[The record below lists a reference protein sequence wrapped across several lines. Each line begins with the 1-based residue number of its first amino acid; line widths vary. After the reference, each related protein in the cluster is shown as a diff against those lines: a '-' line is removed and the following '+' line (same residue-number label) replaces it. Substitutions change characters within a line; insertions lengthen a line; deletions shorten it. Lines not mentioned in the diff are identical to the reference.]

1 MYYITCERERE
12 RERER
17 ESGYIYPVYSSQ
29 TENNGILGY
38 YKEFLAQR
46 KIIFSTHGNPGS
58 AKFIEEKFFATSNCG
73 ILTSKKYP
81 ESTFFAIQFEKN
93 SKKFI
98 SKSTIPHLISSNV
111 LKIELKFTPDIS
123 EQQKISQLFETF
135 DSLILAYEQ
144 KVAYF
149 QKIKKTLLDEMF
161 I

>member
-1 MYYITCERERE
+1 M
-12 RERER
+12 
-17 ESGYIYPVYSSQ
+17 YPVYSSQ
-29 TENNGILGY
+29 TKNQGIFGY
-38 YKEFLAQR
+38 YNEYLAQK

-58 AKFIEEKFFATSNCG
+58 AKFIKEKFFATSNCG

-98 SKSTIPHLISSNV
+98 SQSTIPHLISSNV
-111 LKIELKFTPDIS
+111 LKIEVKFTPDIS

-144 KVAYF
+144 KVEYLKNLKNSFIA
-149 QKIKKTLLDEMF
+149 KMF
-161 I
+161 V

>member
-1 MYYITCERERE
+1 M
-12 RERER
+12 
-17 ESGYIYPVYSSQ
+17 YPVYSSQ
-29 TENNGILGY
+29 IKNHGIFGY
-38 YKEFLAQR
+38 YNEYLAQK

-58 AKFIEEKFFATSNCG
+58 AKFIQEKFFATSNCG

-81 ESTFFAIQFEKN
+81 ESTLFAIQFEKN

-98 SKSTIPHLISSNV
+98 SQGTIPHLISSNV
-111 LKIELKFTPDIS
+111 LKIELKFTPDVA

-144 KVAYF
+144 KVEYLKNLKNSFIA
-149 QKIKKTLLDEMF
+149 KMF

>member
-1 MYYITCERERE
+1 M
-12 RERER
+12 
-17 ESGYIYPVYSSQ
+17 
-29 TENNGILGY
+29 
-38 YKEFLAQR
+38 AQK

-58 AKFIEEKFFATSNCG
+58 AKFIQEKFFATSNCG

-81 ESTFFAIQFEKN
+81 ESTLFAIQFEKN

-98 SKSTIPHLISSNV
+98 SQSAIPHLISSNV
-111 LKIELKFTPDIS
+111 LKIELKFTPDVI

-144 KVAYF
+144 KVEYLKNLKNSF
-149 QKIKKTLLDEMF
+149 ITKMF